1 MDRHAVGDVFDD
13 RQIMG
18 NKQVREFAFLL
29 KFQQQVEHLG
39 LDGYVKGGDG
49 FVQNN
54 EAGI

>member
-1 MDRHAVGDVFDD
+1 
-13 RQIMG
+13 MG
-18 NKQVREFAFLL
+18 NKRVREFAFLL